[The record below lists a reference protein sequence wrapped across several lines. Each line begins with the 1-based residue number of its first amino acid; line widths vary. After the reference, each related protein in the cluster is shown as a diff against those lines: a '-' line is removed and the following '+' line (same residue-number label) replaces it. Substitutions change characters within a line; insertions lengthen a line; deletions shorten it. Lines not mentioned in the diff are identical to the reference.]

1 MLCNVANA
9 FKDGVGV
16 TGVVLTKLDGDARG
30 GAALSVATITG
41 APILFS
47 STGEGL
53 EAFEP
58 FYPDRMASRILD
70 MGDILTLIEQAQRA
84 FDERRARSSLRRL
97 PRISS
102 RCRTFWTRCSS

>member
-1 MLCNVANA
+1 MLFVIDSMLGQDAVNVANA

-47 STGEGL
+47 
-53 EAFEP
+53 
-58 FYPDRMASRILD
+58 
-70 MGDILTLIEQAQRA
+70 
-84 FDERRARSSLRRL
+84 
-97 PRISS
+97 
-102 RCRTFWTRCSS
+102 